1 MNSLTALGIE
11 ESQIFRYVA
20 KSPLVKSK
28 GLAFEL
34 STYPMSLCLRIPGS
48 QCEPSLNF
56 LRPPVSVLYKFGK
69 QLTQARGKGN
79 INRAGWR
86 AFQPALF
93 FTLTK

>member
-34 STYPMSLCLRIPGS
+34 SPSPVSPRRRVPGS
-48 QCEPSLNF
+48 HREPLKKAANSM
-56 LRPPVSVLYKFGK
+56 
-69 QLTQARGKGN
+69 
-79 INRAGWR
+79 
-86 AFQPALF
+86 
-93 FTLTK
+93 